1 MELTMAITH
10 NSYFDG
16 AVQSLAFDF
25 GNAGATVGVL
35 APGDHVFNLKARET
49 MTVVAG
55 KMFVTIND
63 MAEFP
68 APVGTTFDAP
78 EGCTLRMRCDVDTA
92 YLCEFH

>member
-1 MELTMAITH
+1 
-10 NSYFDG
+10 
-16 AVQSLAFDF
+16 
-25 GNAGATVGVL
+25 
-35 APGDHVFNLKARET
+35 

-68 APVGTTFDAP
+68 AAAGTTFDAP